1 MSRDARDAQVPSEEA
16 KAAPAKTR
24 RWRASRRG
32 TVMRATCLS
41 QQQ

>member
-1 MSRDARDAQVPSEEA
+1 MSRDAQDAQVSSEEA
-16 KAAPAKTR
+16 KTAPAGTR
-24 RWRASRRG
+24 RWRAARRG